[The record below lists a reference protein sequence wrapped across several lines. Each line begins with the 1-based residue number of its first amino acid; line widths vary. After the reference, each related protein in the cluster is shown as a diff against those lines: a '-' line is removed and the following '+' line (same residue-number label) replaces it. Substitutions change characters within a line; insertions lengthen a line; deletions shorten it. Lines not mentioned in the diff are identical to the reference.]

1 MAKKKPSPSS
11 RDLIVG
17 IVAQVYAVDSATLR
31 DDTVISRLS
40 KRTDLESLDRWTLM
54 GKLEA
59 TFSLQAKLTDINRM
73 NPFRLQDVVALVT
86 KVQAE
91 A

>member
-54 GKLEA
+54 GELEPVLRRG
-59 TFSLQAKLTDINRM
+59 TGFSSARWLSA
-73 NPFRLQDVVALVT
+73 
-86 KVQAE
+86 
-91 A
+91 